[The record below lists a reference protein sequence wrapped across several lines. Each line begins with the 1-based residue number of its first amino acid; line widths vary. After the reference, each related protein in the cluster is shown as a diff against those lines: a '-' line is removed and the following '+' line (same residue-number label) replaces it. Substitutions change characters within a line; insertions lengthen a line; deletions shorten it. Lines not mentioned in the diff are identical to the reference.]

1 MAAAT
6 APRNRPA
13 AGPKPGASRRKADLV
28 LHNARVLT
36 LDHARPRA
44 TLVAVR
50 DGRVLWVGDDDDL
63 EMVRGRGTRL
73 LDCQGRTTVP
83 GFVDAHLHLFSY
95 AANLLAVD
103 CSSRAVRSIADIQQ
117 ALRSRAS
124 QTPPGGWIRGWGY
137 EEFYLAEGRPP
148 NRWDLDAAAPSHP
161 VKLVHRSGHA
171 SVLNSMGLERLGITR
186 ETPEP
191 AGAVIDRAL
200 DTGEPTG
207 NLLEMEAEL
216 EARGAPTLT
225 EADLE
230 EGLALA
236 RDRLLSQGVTSIDE
250 ATPTRAL
257 AHWDMLHGLKR
268 RGLFP
273 VRVRKMF
280 SVADLE
286 ELRQRELFPGAG
298 DHGLCVGAVKIMI
311 NETGRTPLPPQEEL
325 REQVLRIHRR
335 RYQAAFHA
343 VEEAGIAA
351 AIDALSY
358 ARLRSP
364 PDKRNIAGRRHRIEH
379 CGLCPPKLA
388 MELASLGLTVVTQ
401 PAFIREHGERYQAQV
416 PPHKQQWLYPVA
428 SLRAAGVRVA
438 FGSDCPVVP
447 PGPMVGL
454 CGAVTRSTRQGATIA
469 PQEAVPMLDALE
481 MYTSAAASASWGER
495 VTGSISPG
503 RMADLVLLSGDPMAI
518 EPERLEEVVAD
529 CTIIGGEIL
538 WERS

>member
-13 AGPKPGASRRKADLV
+13 AGPMPGASRRKADLV

-36 LDHARPRA
+36 LDHAKPRA

-50 DGRVLWVGDDDDL
+50 DGRVFWVGDDDDL

-103 CSSRAVRSIADIQQ
+103 CSSRAVSSITDIQQ

-200 DTGEPTG
+200 DTAEPTG

-216 EARGAPTLT
+216 EARGAPTMT
-225 EADLE
+225 EADLV

-236 RDRLLSQGVTSIDE
+236 RNRLLSFGVTSIDE

-268 RGLFP
+268 RALFP

-286 ELRQRELFPGAG
+286 ELRRRELFSGAG
-298 DHGLCVGAVKIMI
+298 DHGLSVGAVKIMI
-311 NETGRTPLPPQEEL
+311 NETGRTPLPPREEL
-325 REQVLRIHRR
+325 REQVLRIHRCG
-335 RYQAAFHA
+335 YQAAFHA

-358 ARLRSP
+358 ARLCSP

-379 CGLCPPKLA
+379 CGLCPPELT

-428 SLRAAGVRVA
+428 SLMAAGVRVA

-447 PGPMVGL
+447 PDPMVGL
-454 CGAVTRSTRQGATIA
+454 CGAVTRSTRQGETIA
-469 PQEAVPMLDALE
+469 PQEAVPMPDALE

-495 VTGSISPG
+495 VTGSIAPG